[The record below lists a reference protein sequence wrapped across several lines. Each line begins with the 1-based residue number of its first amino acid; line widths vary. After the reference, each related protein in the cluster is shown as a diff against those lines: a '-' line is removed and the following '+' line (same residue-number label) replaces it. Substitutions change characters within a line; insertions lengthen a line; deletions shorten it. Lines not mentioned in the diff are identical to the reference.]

1 MATRHAVPG
10 RTKQAAPSRENQK
23 VVRTT
28 DSPNCTGACGW
39 LATVVDDVI
48 VDLKP
53 AADYPCQEYNPRGCL
68 RGMSMTHLIYG
79 PDRIKTPLIRQGARG
94 EGKWKE
100 ATWDEALDHI
110 AEHMKRIVRD
120 HGADHMLLFNQVVGT
135 GYVQKG
141 AQVRMAALLGMSFAT
156 AYDFNGD
163 ISMGFTHTFGIDCV
177 ECETK
182 SWGHAKTAI
191 LWSSN
196 VFQTRIPDAKFLT
209 QYAKQRNNCQIYCI
223 DPRCSQTAKGAD
235 YWLPINPGTDGAL
248 ALSMCQVLINED
260 LVDWDFL
267 KTFTD
272 CATLVRSDNGQR
284 LRASDVGLGG
294 SDEFVVWDE
303 GKDGFF
309 VLPKDTLKLPDDL
322 RPAFRGT
329 RQATIEG
336 KSVEITPVFQLIEDV
351 VSREEYRPEY
361 VETIS
366 DIPATT
372 IRKLARDYA
381 TQRPSS
387 IIIGMGINHRLHG
400 DLTIRAIL
408 LFSALA
414 GAHGKPGESV
424 SIYSGQHHFR
434 LDVSPW
440 WFPEGKRPNNV
451 PMHYFVLGGPTE
463 TINPK
468 IKYPKDGFK
477 ALFCSHANPLVTEWS
492 APLKDSIDALDLF
505 VVQDFSMS
513 PTCEYADVVLPCPTF
528 WEKVEL
534 VGTSCHPYLQIQ
546 NEVVKPQYNSRT
558 EFWIARELVRR
569 VDPTLLKYFDVDEWT
584 AIQKMLDGG
593 GKEVEGIT
601 IEQLKEGPV
610 RLKVHDPEVGCDEQ
624 FHDFK
629 LFPPR
634 AYPFPEGSQRE
645 FLKTGRMEF
654 YKEEDAFTKLG
665 ENLPV
670 YKAGFSHLP
679 DEDQKLPFCIMTPH
693 SKWRVHSTHS
703 NNPVLLNL
711 NRKPVIEIHPIDAA
725 ARGIHDGDEVE
736 VFNNNG
742 SYRLWALVTEGI
754 KPGVLCTDHAW
765 WHRYLAEG
773 KYHSVHTH
781 QKIKP
786 THENYYLPAVY
797 APGQHW
803 KDTRVDVRK
812 VTSKERALDSER
824 RPIGTA
830 TRNND

>member
-1 MATRHAVPG
+1 MATTKPVPG
-10 RTKQAAPSRENQK
+10 RFPAPESEPKNKR

-53 AADYPCQEYNPRGCL
+53 AADYPCAEYNPRGCL

-79 PDRIKTPLIRQGARG
+79 PDRIKTPLIRTGQRG
-94 EGKWKE
+94 EGKWME

-110 AEHMKRIVRD
+110 AAHMKRIIRD

-163 ISMGFTHTFGIDCV
+163 ISMGFTHTLGIDCV

-182 SWGHAKTAI
+182 SWSYAKTAF

-209 QYAKQRNNCQIYCI
+209 QYAKQQNDCKIYCI

-235 YWLPINPGTDGAL
+235 VWVPINPGTDCAL
-248 ALSMCQVLINED
+248 ALSMCQVLIDED
-260 LVDWDFL
+260 LVDWEFL
-267 KTFTD
+267 KVFTD

-284 LRASDVGLGG
+284 LRAADVGLG
-294 SDEFVVWDE
+294 SEDEFVVWDE
-303 GKDGFF
+303 ASSTFF
-309 VLPKDTLKLPDDL
+309 KLPMDTLALPEGL

-329 RQATIEG
+329 RPVTVAGAEIE
-336 KSVEITPVFQLIEDV
+336 VTPVFQLVEDV
-351 VSREEYRPEY
+351 VSRDEYRPEN
-361 VETIS
+361 VAPIT
-366 DIPATT
+366 DVPADA
-372 IRKLARDYA
+372 IREMARRFA
-381 TQRPSS
+381 TERPSS
-387 IIIGMGINHRLHG
+387 IIIGMGLNHRLHG

-440 WFPEGKRPNNV
+440 WFPEGRRPKPL
-451 PMHYFVLGGPTE
+451 PMHYFVLGKPTE

-468 IKYPKDGFK
+468 IKYPKDGVK
-477 ALFCSHANPLVTEWS
+477 ALFVSHGNPLVTEWS
-492 APLKDSIDALDLF
+492 EPMKRSVDALDLF
-505 VVQDFSMS
+505 VVLDFSMS

-546 NEVVKPQYNSRT
+546 NEVVPPQYNSRT
-558 EFWIARELVRR
+558 EMWIVRELVRR
-569 VDPTLLKYFDVDEWT
+569 VDPSVLPYFDCTEWE
-584 AIQKMLDGG
+584 AIESMLAGG

-601 IEQLKEGPV
+601 LDQLKAGPV
-610 RLKVHDPEVGCDEQ
+610 RLDVHDPEVGCDEQ
-624 FHDFK
+624 FHDLK
-629 LFPPR
+629 PFPPR
-634 AYPFPEGSQRE
+634 AYPFPEGAQRE

-654 YKEEDAFTKLG
+654 YKEETVFAKLG
-665 ENLPV
+665 EQVPV
-670 YKAGFSHLP
+670 YKPAFSHLP
-679 DEDQKLPFCIMTPH
+679 DEDQDLPLCIVTPH

-703 NNPVLLNL
+703 NNPLLLNL
-711 NRKPVIEIHPIDAA
+711 NRKPVVEIHPLDAA
-725 ARGIHDGDEVE
+725 LRGIHDGDEVE
-736 VFNNNG
+736 IFNQYG
-742 SYRLWALVTEGI
+742 SYRLWALITESI
-754 KPGVLCTDHAW
+754 KPGVLCTDHGW
-765 WHRYLAEG
+765 WHRYLAG
-773 KYHSVHTH
+773 GFYHSVHTH

-803 KDTRVDVRK
+803 KDTRVDI
-812 VTSKERALDSER
+812 R
-824 RPIGTA
+824 RVQEA
-830 TRNND
+830 KQ